1 MRTKVYSFPE
11 IEQFRNV
18 IQAVKYRA
26 QIIGKDENGVA
37 IFDETLPLPTLKF
50 KGTVKLHGTNFG
62 VVLDNID
69 GFSTQS
75 RENIITPMKDNAGS
89 AAFAY
94 SKKDIITGLITSLAE
109 FNNVDLNNNTI
120 VLYCEWVGKGVQA
133 KVGISK
139 IDKSMVIFS
148 RAKVV
153 PFDETKES
161 YWITTSINGE
171 TLKSIENRIYNIDDY
186 KTYEIDIDFNNP
198 KESAEKLA
206 NIVTEIETECPVAKA
221 LGIEGTGEGV
231 VLECI
236 TDGWTS
242 KRFTFKCKGLEHS
255 LKKTNKEKVP
265 IDVEKINS
273 ITEFINE
280 YVSENRLLQGLDK
293 LAENNLKVEIKNIGF
308 FLKWIYNDIIKEELD
323 TIINNN
329 LIPKD
334 LSSPISNKARI
345 WFIKKLDEKSGL

>member
-1 MRTKVYSFPE
+1 MKLIKKE
-11 IEQFRNV
+11 KIE
-18 IQAVKYRA
+18 VK
-26 QIIGKDENGVA
+26 KC
-37 IFDETLPLPTLKF
+37 FDLTILD
-50 KGTVKLHGTNFG
+50 TNTFFVNNILVHNSNLG

-242 KRFTFKCKGLEHS
+242 KRFTFKCKGDEHKNVKS
-255 LKKTNKEKVP
+255 KEKVP
-265 IDVEKINS
+265 VDIERVNS
-273 ITEFINE
+273 IKELVETIVGEA
-280 YVSENRLLQGLDK
+280 RLEQGLDHLRQLGLDFDRK
-293 LAENNLKVEIKNIGF
+293 NLGTFIK
-308 FLKWIYNDIIKEELD
+308 WVYNDVIKEELD
-323 TIINNN
+323 TIMGNGFE
-329 LIPKD
+329 PKD
-334 LSSPISNKARI
+334 ISWEISNKARL
-345 WFIKKLDEKSGL
+345 WFFKKEEEML

>member
-75 RENIITPMKDNAGS
+75 RENIITPMKDNVGS

-206 NIVTEIETECPVAKA
+206 DIVTEIETECPVAKA
-221 LGIEGTGEGV
+221 LGVEGIGEGV

-242 KRFTFKCKGLEHS
+242 KRFTFKCKGDEHKNVKS
-255 LKKTNKEKVP
+255 KEKVP
-265 IDVEKINS
+265 VDIERVNS
-273 ITEFINE
+273 IKELVETIVGEP
-280 YVSENRLLQGLDK
+280 RLEQGLDHLRQLGLDFDRK
-293 LAENNLKVEIKNIGF
+293 NLGVFIK
-308 FLKWIYNDIIKEELD
+308 WVYNDVIKEELD
-323 TIINNN
+323 TIMGNGFE
-329 LIPKD
+329 PKD
-334 LSSPISNKARI
+334 ISGEISNKARL
-345 WFIKKLDEKSGL
+345 WFFKKEEEML